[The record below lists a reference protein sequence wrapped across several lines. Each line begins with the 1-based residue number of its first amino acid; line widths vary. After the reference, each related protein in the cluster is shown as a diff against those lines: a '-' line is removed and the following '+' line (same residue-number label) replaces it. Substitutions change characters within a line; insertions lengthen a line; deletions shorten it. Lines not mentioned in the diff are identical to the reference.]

1 MMLTVLLQFLIAH
14 VLGDFVLQPKS
25 LVEKRKLHIKYL
37 LLHVA
42 VHALMLLV
50 IFSQSLNA
58 YWHGIVFILATHLGI
73 DSLKIW
79 YEHKWPTKP
88 FRAFVVDQLLHLLM
102 IGLVTIYYYPD
113 YFQQLVLWSPVNL
126 LYILTFLVLVFVTP
140 IIMRVFF
147 SKWDQEQAFTGKK
160 TDTLLD
166 AGLVIGILERL
177 MVVLFIQL
185 NFLPGIGFLIA
196 AKSIFRFGDLTNAK
210 NTKFTEYILVG
221 TFLSFTIALVL
232 GVLLKLATAKLL

>member
-1 MMLTVLLQFLIAH
+1 MLIVLLQLLLAH

-25 LVEKRKLHIKYL
+25 LVEKRKIHIKYL

-42 VHALMLLV
+42 IHTIALII
-50 IFSQSLNA
+50 IFSQTLKDH
-58 YWHGIVFILATHLGI
+58 WHGVVFIMATHLAI

-88 FRAFVVDQLLHLLM
+88 FRAFVFDQILHLLM
-102 IGLVTIYYYPD
+102 IAIVIIFYYPD
-113 YFQQLVLWSPVNL
+113 YFQQLQLWSPTNL
-126 LYILTFLVLVFVTP
+126 LYLLTLLVLVFVTP

-147 SKWDQEQAFTGKK
+147 SRWDTEQAFTGKK
-160 TDTLLD
+160 TETLLD
-166 AGLVIGILERL
+166 AGLVIGVLERL
-177 MVVLFIQL
+177 MVVIFIQI

-196 AKSIFRFGDLTNAK
+196 AKSIFRFGDLTQAK

-221 TFLSFTIALVL
+221 TFLSFTIALLL
-232 GVLLKLATAKLL
+232 GVLLKYAMTTIVT

>member
-1 MMLTVLLQFLIAH
+1 MMILLLQFLLAH

-25 LVEKRKLHIKYL
+25 LVEKRKVHIKYL

-42 VHALMLLV
+42 IHTLALII
-50 IFSQSLNA
+50 IFSQTLLDHW
-58 YWHGIVFILATHLGI
+58 YGIVFIVATHLAI

-88 FRAFVVDQLLHLLM
+88 FRAFVIDQLLHLLM
-102 IGLVTIYYYPD
+102 IAVVLIFYFPD
-113 YFQQLVLWSPVNL
+113 YFHQLVLWSPVNL
-126 LYILTFLVLVFVTP
+126 LYVLTVLVLVFVTP

-147 SKWDQEQAFTGKK
+147 SRWDQEQAFTGKK

-177 MVVLFIQL
+177 MIVIFIQL
-185 NFLPGIGFLIA
+185 NFLPGIGFLLA
-196 AKSIFRFGDLTNAK
+196 AKSIFRFGDLTNTK
-210 NTKFTEYILVG
+210 NTKFTEYILLG

-232 GVLLKLATAKLL
+232 GVVLKSARASIL

>member
-1 MMLTVLLQFLIAH
+1 MVIILLQFLLAH

-25 LVEKRKLHIKYL
+25 LVEKRKVHITYL

-42 VHALMLLV
+42 VHATVMVLV
-50 IFSQSLNA
+50 FSQTLSTH
-58 YWHGIVFILATHLGI
+58 WQGIVFIMATHLGI

-88 FRAFVVDQLLHLLM
+88 FRAFVIDQSLHLLM
-102 IGLVTIYYYPD
+102 IATVMIYYFPD
-113 YFQQLVLWSPVNL
+113 YFQQLVLWSPANL
-126 LYILTFLVLVFVTP
+126 LYILTFLVIVFVTP
-140 IIMRVFF
+140 IIMRIFF
-147 SKWDQEQAFTGKK
+147 SRWDQEQAFTGKK

-221 TFLSFTIALVL
+221 TFLSFTIAILL
-232 GVLLKLATAKLL
+232 GILLQFARATLL